1 MESKIDTTERWSDVQ
16 HDEAAEPVLRK
27 QLLKPEDV
35 VALIPGLTV
44 KLLAQWRYER
54 KGPRYY
60 KVGRIV
66 LYPFD
71 DLEDWFEGL
80 VGVAE
85 TGDD

>member
-1 MESKIDTTERWSDVQ
+1 MSSTTKP
-16 HDEAAEPVLRK
+16 AEPVLRK

-35 VALIPGLTV
+35 VGLIPGLTV

-71 DLEDWFEGL
+71 DLEDWFEGQ
-80 VGVAE
+80 VGAAE